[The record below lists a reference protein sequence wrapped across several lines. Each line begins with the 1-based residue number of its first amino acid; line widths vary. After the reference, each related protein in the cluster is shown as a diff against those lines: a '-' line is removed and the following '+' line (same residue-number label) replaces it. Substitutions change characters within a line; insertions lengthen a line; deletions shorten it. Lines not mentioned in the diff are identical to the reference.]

1 MMNLAFKF
9 RLYPN
14 KKQREYFKDNFDVCR
29 FMWNKLLED
38 TMHEYQ
44 ETGKYHI
51 NLPAMYKSEYP
62 WLKKADSIALST
74 VQRNLH
80 DTYQCFFS
88 NVKNH
93 KKKCGHPKFK
103 KKNQCKKSYTTKNQH
118 GTIAVYDDA
127 IKLPKIGKV
136 KAVIHRDIP
145 DDYKLKRAIVS
156 QDPDGTYHC
165 SLLYEFDKDIK
176 TNVDMNKS
184 IGLDYSSHD
193 FYVGSDNTRK
203 ECHKYYRNS
212 QKKLRRAQ
220 KCLAR
225 KQGFRKGEVQSA
237 NYKKQLMRLNKIYAK
252 ISHQR
257 NDALQK
263 LSTEIANQYDI
274 VCVETLDLTG
284 IANRKRYLGKATLDN
299 GWGKFLLMLEYKQ
312 EFRGHLLVKINKWFP
327 SSQLC
332 HCCHAK
338 NPLVKNLKIRTW
350 TCPNCS
356 AVHDRDVNA
365 AINILDEGLR
375 LVNAGLLA

>member
-1 MMNLAFKF
+1 MYCTFKV

-14 KKQREYFKDNFDVCR
+14 KQQREYFENNFGACR

-38 TMHEYQ
+38 SMNDYQ
-44 ETGKYHI
+44 KTGNYCV
-51 NLPAMYKSEYP
+51 NTPAMYKSKYT
-62 WLKKADSIALST
+62 WLKDVDSLALAN
-74 VQRNLH
+74 VQQYLNQA
-80 DTYQCFFS
+80 YKNFFS
-88 NVKNH
+88 NQKKS
-93 KKKCGHPKFK
+93 KKKSGHPKFK
-103 KKNQCKKSYTTKNQH
+103 KKGRCKKSYTTNLVN
-118 GTIAVYDDA
+118 GNIVVYDNA

-136 KAVIHRDIP
+136 KAVIHREIP
-145 DDYKLKRAIVS
+145 NDYKLKRAIVS
-156 QDPDGTYHC
+156 QDPDGTYYC
-165 SLLYEFDKDIK
+165 SFLYEFDKDIK
-176 TNVDMNKS
+176 TKVDINKS

-203 ECHKYYRNS
+203 ECNRYYRNS
-212 QKKLRRAQ
+212 QKKLCRAQ

-225 KQGFRKGEVQSA
+225 KQGFRKGEVKSA

-284 IANRKRYLGKATLDN
+284 IANHKRHLGKATLDN
-299 GWGKFLLMLEYKQ
+299 GWGNFLFMLEYKQ
-312 EFRGHLLVKINKWFP
+312 KFRGHLLVKINKWFP

-338 NPLVKNLKIRTW
+338 HPLVKNLKVRTW

-375 LVNAGLLA
+375 LVNTGLLA

>member
-1 MMNLAFKF
+1 MQ
-9 RLYPN
+9 
-14 KKQREYFKDNFDVCR
+14 KK
-29 FMWNKLLED
+29 
-38 TMHEYQ
+38 
-44 ETGKYHI
+44 
-51 NLPAMYKSEYP
+51 
-62 WLKKADSIALST
+62 
-74 VQRNLH
+74 
-80 DTYQCFFS
+80 
-88 NVKNH
+88 H

-136 KAVIHRDIP
+136 KAVIHRKIP
-145 DDYKLKRAIVS
+145 NDYKLKRAIVS
-156 QDPDGTYHC
+156 QNSDGTYYC
-165 SLLYEFDKDIK
+165 SLLYEFDKNIK
-176 TNVDMNKS
+176 TNVDTNKS

-203 ECHKYYRNS
+203 ECNRYYRNS

-252 ISHQR
+252 ISNQR

-284 IANRKRYLGKATLDN
+284 IANRKRHLGKATLDN
-299 GWGKFLLMLEYKQ
+299 GWGKFLFMLGYKQ

-375 LVNAGLLA
+375 LVNAGLLAKSF

>member
-1 MMNLAFKF
+1 MMYCAFKF

-14 KKQREYFKDNFDVCR
+14 KRQREYFENNFGACR

-38 TMHEYQ
+38 SMSDYQ
-44 ETGKYHI
+44 KTGNHCV
-51 NLPAMYKSEYP
+51 NTPAMYKSKYT
-62 WLKKADSIALST
+62 WLKDVDSLALAN
-74 VQRNLH
+74 VQQYLNQA
-80 DTYQCFFS
+80 YKSFFS
-88 NVKNH
+88 NQKKR
-93 KKKCGHPKFK
+93 KKKSGHPKFK
-103 KKNQCKKSYTTKNQH
+103 KKGRCRKSYTTNLVN
-118 GTIAVYDDA
+118 GNIVVYDNA
-127 IKLPKIGKV
+127 VKLPKIGKV
-136 KAVIHRDIP
+136 KVVIHREIP
-145 DDYKLKRAIVS
+145 DDYKLKRATVS
-156 QDPDGTYHC
+156 QNPDGTYYC
-165 SLLYEFDKDIK
+165 SLVYEFDKDIK
-176 TNVDMNKS
+176 TNVDTNKS

-203 ECHKYYRNS
+203 ECNKYYRNS

-225 KQGFRKGEVQSA
+225 KQGFRKGEVKSA

-284 IANRKRYLGKATLDN
+284 IANRKRHLGKATLDN
-299 GWGKFLLMLEYKQ
+299 GWGNFLFMLEYKQ
-312 EFRGHLLVKINKWFP
+312 RYRGHLLVKINKWFP

-338 NPLVKNLKIRTW
+338 NPLVKNLSIRTW

>member
-1 MMNLAFKF
+1 M
-9 RLYPN
+9 
-14 KKQREYFKDNFDVCR
+14 
-29 FMWNKLLED
+29 
-38 TMHEYQ
+38 
-44 ETGKYHI
+44 
-51 NLPAMYKSEYP
+51 
-62 WLKKADSIALST
+62 
-74 VQRNLH
+74 
-80 DTYQCFFS
+80 
-88 NVKNH
+88 
-93 KKKCGHPKFK
+93 
-103 KKNQCKKSYTTKNQH
+103 
-118 GTIAVYDDA
+118 
-127 IKLPKIGKV
+127 
-136 KAVIHRDIP
+136 KAVIHREIP

-165 SLLYEFDKDIK
+165 SLLYEFDKNVK
-176 TNVDMNKS
+176 TNVDTNKS

-203 ECHKYYRNS
+203 ECNRYYRNS

-284 IANRKRYLGKATLDN
+284 IANRKRHLGKATLDN

-312 EFRGHLLVKINKWFP
+312 KFRGHLLVKINRWFP

>member
-1 MMNLAFKF
+1 MMHRAFKF

-14 KKQREYFKDNFDVCR
+14 KRQREYFENNFGACR
-29 FMWNKLLED
+29 FIWNKLLED
-38 TMHEYQ
+38 SMNDYKL
-44 ETGKYHI
+44 TGKLCL
-51 NLPAMYKSEYP
+51 NTPAMYKSDYT
-62 WLKKADSIALST
+62 WLRDVDSLALTS
-74 VQRNLH
+74 VWQYLNQA
-80 DTYQCFFS
+80 YKSFFS
-88 NVKNH
+88 NQKKH
-93 KKKCGHPKFK
+93 KKKSGHPKFK
-103 KKNQCKKSYTTKNQH
+103 KKDRCKKSYTTNLVN
-118 GTIAVYDDA
+118 GNIVVYDNA

-136 KAVIHRDIP
+136 KAVIHREIP
-145 DDYKLKRAIVS
+145 DDYKLKRATVS

-165 SLLYEFDKDIK
+165 SLLYEFDKNIK
-176 TNVDMNKS
+176 TNVDTNKS

-193 FYVGSDNTRK
+193 FYVASDNTRK
-203 ECHKYYRNS
+203 ECNKYYRNS

-220 KCLAR
+220 KRLAR

-263 LSTEIANQYDI
+263 LSTEIANRYDI

-284 IANRKRYLGKATLDN
+284 IANRKRHLGKATLDN
-299 GWGKFLLMLEYKQ
+299 GWGNFLFMLEYKQ
-312 EFRGHLLVKINKWFP
+312 KFRGHLLVKINRWFP

>member
-1 MMNLAFKF
+1 MNRAFKF

-14 KKQREYFKDNFDVCR
+14 KKQREYFANTFGACR

-38 TMHEYQ
+38 SMNDYQ
-44 ETGKYHI
+44 ETGKHHV
-51 NLPAMYKSEYP
+51 NLPARYKSEYS
-62 WLKKADSIALST
+62 WLKDVDSIALST
-74 VQRNLH
+74 VQRNLCSA
-80 DTYQCFFS
+80 YQRFFS
-88 NVKNH
+88 NQKKH
-93 KKKCGHPKFK
+93 KKKSGHPKFK
-103 KKNQCKKSYTTKNQH
+103 KKGRCRKSYTTKNQN
-118 GTIAVYDDA
+118 GTVAVYDNA
-127 IKLPKIGKV
+127 VKLPKIGKV
-136 KAVIHRDIP
+136 KAVIHREIP
-145 DDYKLKRAIVS
+145 DDWRLKRAIVS

-165 SLLYEFDKDIK
+165 SLIYEFNRNIK

-193 FYVGSDNTRK
+193 FYVASDNTRK

-220 KCLAR
+220 KRLAR

-252 ISHQR
+252 IAHQR

-284 IANRKRYLGKATLDN
+284 IANRKRHLGKATLDN
-299 GWGKFLLMLEYKQ
+299 GWGKFLFMLGYKQ

-365 AINILDEGLR
+365 AVNILDEGLR
-375 LVNAGLLA
+375 FVNAGLIA